1 MLKTAIAAALLL
13 ITLGCQPRSVPSP
26 KADQETSQVVPKIV
40 DLSYAFDDRTIYWSA
55 HEKFQHIQVSF
66 GKTPG
71 GYFYSSYNFAG
82 SEHGGTHMDAPIH
95 FSEGKMTV
103 DQLPIERHI
112 GQGFKISVADKVA
125 KDPDYSITAAD
136 IQTWEKSRGLS
147 IPAGAIVLVH
157 TGWGKH
163 WGDRK
168 SYMGTESM
176 EEDAE
181 RHFPGI
187 ARDAAEF
194 LANERKV
201 SMVGI
206 DTASLDHGPS
216 KDFLTHQVLNG
227 ANVAGLENVA
237 NLDQLPESGYLVL
250 ALPMK
255 IGGGSGAP
263 TRVVALLEMK

>member
-1 MLKTAIAAALLL
+1 M
-13 ITLGCQPRSVPSP
+13 
-26 KADQETSQVVPKIV
+26 VPKIV
-40 DLSYAFDDRTIYWSA
+40 DLSYAFDDKTIYWSA
-55 HEKFQHIQVSF
+55 HEKFQHLPVSF
-66 GKTPG
+66 GKTPA

-95 FSEGKMTV
+95 FAEGKLTV
-103 DQLPIERHI
+103 DQIPIERHI
-112 GQGFKISVADKVA
+112 GPGFRISVADKVA
-125 KDPDYSITAAD
+125 KDPDYRITAAD
-136 IQTWEKSRGLS
+136 IEAWEKKHATK

-163 WGDRK
+163 WGNRK
-168 SYMGTESM
+168 LYMGTESM

-187 ARDAAEF
+187 SRDAAEL
-194 LANERKV
+194 LAKQRNV

-216 KDFLTHQVLNG
+216 KDFIVHQVLNG

-237 NLDQLPESGYLVL
+237 NLDQLPDSGYFVL

-263 TRVVALLEMK
+263 TRVVALFETKK